1 MARDYIPDEERS
13 LSRLFFIFSTILVA
27 ASLYVVWDE
36 TFARRPWKRFQTEFY
51 TLEYQKLRMAVQAKE
66 QEVEPTLRDLAEK
79 MRQAQAAL
87 DANPAYQQTRDE
99 LARVKVELGDVS
111 QEQQFAKS
119 RLDAEYYLYKK
130 AEHEEG
136 PEAARKYKA
145 EVDRLERLVASLTA
159 PIGQLDKQRDAL
171 EAEMRRAEAPIKDL
185 EEERRKLAAD
195 VNRMRERMKEI
206 MVFAI
211 QLPVLGFVSVPKP
224 PEVSQVVIEGLNRSN
239 FGEPLQRVERCQTCH
254 VGIERPGFEAEKN
267 PYRTHP
273 AREILLAHHPVEKF
287 GCTTCHAGQ
296 GVALTV
302 ATAHGELHLFDQ
314 TPRLAESLLTGTWI
328 ESQCLKCHQ
337 QDIPVLQFASDIAR
351 GKELFEKRGCPGCH
365 LVRGFENLEKV
376 APDLTRL
383 ASKVDPAWLVEWIKE
398 PTAYLPQAKMPNF
411 RFTPAESE
419 AAASYLLASSQP
431 FQGPQYPGNGDAT
444 AGQKLVGEIGC
455 LGCHMIQGQGN
466 NFAPE
471 LTRIASKSHANW
483 LFAWLKNP
491 QGYSATAKMPNLRLS
506 DEQAAHITAYLM
518 TLGDKQESPDLMA
531 RLADARRIEE
541 GKQLIGRYGC
551 YGCHEIKGMEE
562 RVRVGAELSTFADKR
577 PWEMA
582 FGDVHLVKKKHH
594 DTTPIARLI
603 AFYNDGR
610 AIEESWEG
618 WAFGKLKNSRMYA
631 TDRILQ
637 QMPDFAFSDED
648 ASALVVLLRSFTDET
663 LPRNYVEIPSE
674 ERALRVAGQQLMTKH
689 NCLGCHN
696 VGGQG
701 GTIAPDLAFEG
712 SKVLGDWL
720 LGFLKEPHMLR
731 PILQARMPTFPLAE
745 QEATT
750 LRDYVM
756 TAFVDTRIPKPSR
769 VASMLTD
776 EMARQGEK
784 LYWEKHICL
793 TCHQVQGKGA
803 PAALGPDL
811 TQAWKRLN
819 PDWMVEWIKNPQAF
833 DPKTIMP
840 NLGLSDED
848 AIAIV
853 AYLESLSRKMTAGVG
868 PETRG
873 SSSEGE
879 QPSPTQGQ

>member
-1 MARDYIPDEERS
+1 MAREYIPDEERS
-13 LSRLFFIFSTILVA
+13 LSRVFFILSILLVLP
-27 ASLYVVWDE
+27 SLYVVWDE
-36 TFARRPWKRFQTEFY
+36 TVARRPWKRFQTAFY
-51 TLEYQKLRMAVQAKE
+51 TLEYQKLRAAVEAKE
-66 QEVEPTLRDLAEK
+66 QEAEPTLRDLAEK
-79 MRQAQAAL
+79 MRQAQSAL
-87 DANPAYQQTRDE
+87 EANPAYQQTRDE
-99 LARVKVELGDVS
+99 LARVKVALADVS

-119 RLDAEYYLYKK
+119 HLDAEYYVYKK
-130 AEHEEG
+130 AEHEG
-136 PEAARKYKA
+136 DPDGARKYKE

-159 PIGQLDKQRDAL
+159 PIEKLEKQRDAL
-171 EAEMRRAEAPIKDL
+171 EAELHRAEAPIRDL
-185 EEERRKLAAD
+185 EEERRKLAAEITR
-195 VNRMRERMKEI
+195 VRERMNAI
-206 MVFAI
+206 MPPVF
-211 QLPVLGFVSVPKP
+211 GFLRVPKP
-224 PEVSQVVIEGLNRSN
+224 PEVTQVVIDGLNRSN

-254 VGIERPGFEAEKN
+254 VGIDRPGFEEEKN

-273 AREILLAHHPVEKF
+273 ARETILAQHPIEKF
-287 GCTTCHAGQ
+287 GCTTCHGGQ

-314 TPRLAESLLTGTWI
+314 TPRLAEPLLTGSWI

-337 QDIPVLQFASDIAR
+337 QDIPVLQFASDAAH

-365 LVRGFENLEKV
+365 LARGFENLEKV
-376 APDLTRL
+376 APDLRQL

-411 RFTPAESE
+411 RFTPAQSE

-431 FQGPQYPGNGDAT
+431 FQGPQYPGNGDAA

-455 LGCHMIQGQGN
+455 QGCHTIQGQGN

-471 LTRIASKSHANW
+471 LTRIGSKTNAHW

-491 QGYSATAKMPNLRLS
+491 QGYSSTAKMPNLRLS
-506 DEQAAHITAYLM
+506 DEQAAHITAYLL
-518 TLGDKQESPDLMA
+518 TLGEKKENPDLTT
-531 RLADARRIEE
+531 RLADAKRIEE

-594 DTTPIARLI
+594 DTTSIARLI
-603 AFYNDGR
+603 ALYKDGKT
-610 AIEESWEG
+610 IEESWEG
-618 WAFGKLKNSRMYA
+618 WAFGKLKNARMYA

-648 ASALVVLLRSFTDET
+648 ASALLVLLRSFTDET
-663 LPRNYVEIPSE
+663 LPQSYVEIPVQ
-674 ERALRVAGQQLMTKH
+674 ERALRVAGQQLMTKY

-701 GTIAPDLAFEG
+701 GTIAPNLAFEG

-731 PILQARMPTFPLAE
+731 PIMQARMPTFPLAE

-756 TAFVDTRIPKPSR
+756 TALVDARIPKTSR
-769 VASMLTD
+769 VAPMLTD
-776 EMARQGEK
+776 EMAKQGEK

-803 PAALGPDL
+803 PAPLGPDL

-833 DPKTIMP
+833 DPRTIMP

-853 AYLESLSRKMTAGVG
+853 AYLESLARQMTAGVG
-868 PETRG
+868 PGTK
-873 SSSEGE
+873 SSSPEGG
-879 QPSPTQGQ
+879 QPPQTQGQ